1 MYQYNSNGQKVPMGN
16 MDAHV
21 VPKNDSKEHYGLK
34 SGLKSGSG
42 SGSSSKTI
50 WIWVGVAVL
59 IALILIGLLVYLRK
73 NKGSSTASMGM
84 TGQRW
89 GFKFY

>member
-16 MDAHV
+16 MDVH

-34 SGLKSGSG
+34 SGSGSG
-42 SGSSSKTI
+42 SGSGSISKTI
-50 WIWVGVAVL
+50 WIWVCVGVL
-59 IALILIGLLVYLRK
+59 IALILIGLIVYLRK
-73 NKGSSTASMGM
+73 NTGSSTASMGM